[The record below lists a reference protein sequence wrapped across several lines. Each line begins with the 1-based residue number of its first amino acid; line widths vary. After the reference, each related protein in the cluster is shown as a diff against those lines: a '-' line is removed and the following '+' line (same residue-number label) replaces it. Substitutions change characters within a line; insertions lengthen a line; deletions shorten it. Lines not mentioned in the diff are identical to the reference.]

1 MLFSIDSVMAQRKK
15 VNNLFKIQ
23 FNNILLYLAEMGSML
38 IDDLVVK

>member
-15 VNNLFKIQ
+15 VNSLFKIQ
-23 FNNILLYLAEMGSML
+23 FKNILLYLAEMGSML